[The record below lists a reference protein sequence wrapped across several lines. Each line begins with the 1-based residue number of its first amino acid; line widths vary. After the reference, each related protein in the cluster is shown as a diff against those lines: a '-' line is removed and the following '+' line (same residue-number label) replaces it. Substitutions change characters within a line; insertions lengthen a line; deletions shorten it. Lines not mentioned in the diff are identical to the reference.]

1 VSVCNSPNPI
11 NQEEVSKMISSTPFE
26 SFMKTFY
33 PFVPFFDKEKELV
46 SYFERSQPCFL
57 DEEKTNESATLL
69 YYYVLAKIGTS
80 CSPQTVI
87 ILTKNESRPMTLRA
101 FKGFIDDSRF
111 GRITKESSSINF
123 VDSCIST
130 LQSKIFVKSS
140 IQSLIGMK
148 ADLVIVGKE
157 FEDQFYDLIPHIHA
171 SEVIFK
177 FPKPEEK
184 IEENV
189 NFFDITREESFS
201 SGLYENVSELISKIG
216 RTNLSELIFF
226 VLEEGRSK
234 NDCFFEHDFHT
245 FLQKLELVN
254 FLDDLYISKRTSR
267 LFSKFKIYQIV
278 ECFKELFPS
287 WDKFLTSQNL
297 KQYQDQAYVG
307 SFVLEQY
314 LLTMKRYLEENSIIH
329 PVGKT
334 NHSHTQCQV
343 AFNKVFFSNLDK
355 IFRELEKNN
364 E

>member
-1 VSVCNSPNPI
+1 
-11 NQEEVSKMISSTPFE
+11 MISSTPFE

-171 SEVIFK
+171 SEVIFN

-184 IEENV
+184 IVEEDV
-189 NFFDITREESFS
+189 NFFDIAREESFS
-201 SGLYENVSELISKIG
+201 SSLFENVSEIISKIG
-216 RTNLSELIFF
+216 RENLSELIFL
-226 VLEEGRSK
+226 VMEEERSK
-234 NDCFFEHDFHT
+234 NIYFDESYFEHELHT
-245 FLQKLELVN
+245 FFQKLELMN
-254 FLDDLYISKRTSR
+254 FLDDLYIRKRTSR
-267 LFSKFKIYQIV
+267 LFSQFKIYQIV
-278 ECFKELFPS
+278 GCFNELFPS
-287 WDKFLTSQNL
+287 WNKYLTSQNL
-297 KQYQDQAYVG
+297 KKYQDQAYVG